1 MTFEEAWDRAMKAP
15 NWQTKDAL
23 RRFALEVMGEAFWA
37 EKDGLKA
44 KESVRVRIEA
54 LR

>member
-1 MTFEEAWDRAMKAP
+1 MTFEEAWDKAMKAP
-15 NWQTKDAL
+15 NWQTKERL

-37 EKDGLKA
+37 A
-44 KESVRVRIEA
+44 KEGNRAKRDVHARIEA